1 MQAQIFTGVVPALMT
16 PCRQDLTPDFDAM
29 VRKGKEF
36 IEFGMS
42 SVVYCGSMGDWP
54 LLTDEQRKA
63 SVALLRRASLSSLA
77 RGL

>member
-1 MQAQIFTGVVPALMT
+1 
-16 PCRQDLTPDFDAM
+16 M